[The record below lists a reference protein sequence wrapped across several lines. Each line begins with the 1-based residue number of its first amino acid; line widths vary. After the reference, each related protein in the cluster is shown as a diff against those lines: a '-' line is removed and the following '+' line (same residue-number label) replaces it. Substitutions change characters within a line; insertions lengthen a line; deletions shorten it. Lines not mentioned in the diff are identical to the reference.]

1 MQSGKLSI
9 VTAMHKEANNVDAV
23 MNEAVTAFFNAFE
36 DFKIIAIEAG
46 SAAETWVKIENAPSA
61 SRTGSSDHQP

>member
-9 VTAMHKEANNVDAV
+9 VTAMHNEANNVDAV

-46 SAAETWVKIENAPSA
+46 SAAEI
-61 SRTGSSDHQP
+61 